1 MVSTS
6 GSQLLPEAATKTLVH
21 ELLPVAYLVTPN
33 IPEANLIMREAG
45 KTPPEVCDLDG
56 LKQLAASIL
65 ALGPEYVLLKGGHLP
80 LTKQGKVAVNDD
92 EREIVANVLV
102 GRNGEVEVVQVPFQ
116 RSKNTHGT
124 GCSLASA
131 IACNL
136 AKDDDVKK
144 AVRSACRYV
153 EAAIKTS
160 PNLGKGSG
168 PLNHFHSV
176 QVLPFSSYVNT
187 YPRLGARLPQLLGH
201 RCTWSLCNNL
211 DADNNSGNF
220 IEYLLER
227 DDVKPAWHD
236 YTHHEFCVKMG
247 DGTLPQA
254 AFKNYMIQDYLYL
267 VCQSSTCLVLQILTS
282 NYKTDSIC
290 SSQRSG
296 KLQIHISR

>member
-6 GSQLLPEAATKTLVH
+6 GSQLLPEAAMRTLVH

-45 KTPPEVCDLDG
+45 KTPPEVHDLDG

-65 ALGPEYVLLKGGHLP
+65 KLGPEYVLLKGGHLP
-80 LTKQGKVAVNDD
+80 LTKQDKVAVNDD
-92 EREIVANVLV
+92 DKEIVANVLV
-102 GRNGEVEVVQVPFQ
+102 GRNGEVVVVEVPFQ

-144 AVRSACRYV
+144 AVRAACRYV

-187 YPRLGARLPQLLGH
+187 HPRLGARLSLLLAQ
-201 RCTWSLCNNL
+201 RYTWSLCNDLN
-211 DADNNSGNF
+211 ADNDSGNF

-227 DDVKPAWHD
+227 DDVKPAWHE
-236 YTHHEFCVKMG
+236 YTHHDFCVKMG
-247 DGTLPQA
+247 DGTLPRA

-267 VCQSSTCLVLQILTS
+267 VCQSSVHCVA
-282 NYKTDSIC
+282 
-290 SSQRSG
+290 
-296 KLQIHISR
+296 

>member
-6 GSQLLPEAATKTLVH
+6 GSQLLPEAAMRTLVH

-45 KTPPEVCDLDG
+45 KTPPEVHDLDG

-65 ALGPEYVLLKGGHLP
+65 KLGPEYVLLKGGHLP
-80 LTKQGKVAVNDD
+80 LTKQDKVAVNDD
-92 EREIVANVLV
+92 DKEIVANVLV
-102 GRNGEVEVVQVPFQ
+102 GRNGEVVVVEVPFQ

-187 YPRLGARLPQLLGH
+187 HLRLGARLSLLLAQ
-201 RCTWSLCNNL
+201 RYTWSLCNDLN
-211 DADNNSGNF
+211 ADNDSGNF

-227 DDVKPAWHD
+227 DDVKPAWHE
-236 YTHHEFCVKMG
+236 YTHHDFCVKMG
-247 DGTLPQA
+247 DGTLPRA

-267 VCQSSTCLVLQILTS
+267 VCQSSVHCVA
-282 NYKTDSIC
+282 
-290 SSQRSG
+290 
-296 KLQIHISR
+296 

>member
-1 MVSTS
+1 LLISGEQVMVSTS

-176 QVLPFSSYVNT
+176 QVLPFSSYVDT
-187 YPRLGARLPQLLGH
+187 CPKLSARLSQLLGQH
-201 RCTWSLCNNL
+201 CT
-211 DADNNSGNF
+211 
-220 IEYLLER
+220 
-227 DDVKPAWHD
+227 
-236 YTHHEFCVKMG
+236 
-247 DGTLPQA
+247 
-254 AFKNYMIQDYLYL
+254 
-267 VCQSSTCLVLQILTS
+267 
-282 NYKTDSIC
+282 
-290 SSQRSG
+290 
-296 KLQIHISR
+296 

>member
-6 GSQLLPEAATKTLVH
+6 GSQLLPEAATKTLIH

-45 KTPPEVCDLDG
+45 KTAPEVKDLDG

-65 ALGPEYVLLKGGHLP
+65 DLGPEYVLLKGGHLP
-80 LTKQGKVAVNDD
+80 LTEQGKVAVNDSD
-92 EREIVANVLV
+92 KEIVTNVLV
-102 GRNGEVEVVQVPFQ
+102 GRNGDVEVVEVPYQ

-136 AKDDDVKK
+136 AKNSDVKK

-176 QVLPFSSYVNT
+176 QVLPFSSYVYRQQPPGRTIVRLDKATT
-187 YPRLGARLPQLLGH
+187 YLISVSWILMLIITVATSSNICWREMMS
-201 RCTWSLCNNL
+201 SLR
-211 DADNNSGNF
+211 G
-220 IEYLLER
+220 
-227 DDVKPAWHD
+227 
-236 YTHHEFCVKMG
+236 M
-247 DGTLPQA
+247 
-254 AFKNYMIQDYLYL
+254 
-267 VCQSSTCLVLQILTS
+267 STRIT
-282 NYKTDSIC
+282 
-290 SSQRSG
+290 
-296 KLQIHISR
+296 ISA

>member
-1 MVSTS
+1 VIVSTS
-6 GSQLLPEAATKTLVH
+6 GSQLLPEAAMKTLIH

-45 KTPPEVCDLDG
+45 KTPPEVHDLQG

-65 ALGPEYVLLKGGHLP
+65 ELGPEYVLLKGGHLP

-92 EREIVANVLV
+92 DKEIVTNILV
-102 GRNGEVEVVQVPFQ
+102 GRNGVVEVVEVPFQ

-136 AKDDDVKK
+136 ANDSDVKK

-168 PLNHFHSV
+168 PLNHFHSL
-176 QVLPFSSYVNT
+176 QILPFSSYVNT
-187 YPRLGARLPQLLGH
+187 YPRLGSRLSQLL
-201 RCTWSLCNNL
+201 RQPCAWTLCNDL
-211 DADNNSGNF
+211 RG
-220 IEYLLER
+220 
-227 DDVKPAWHD
+227 
-236 YTHHEFCVKMG
+236 
-247 DGTLPQA
+247 
-254 AFKNYMIQDYLYL
+254 
-267 VCQSSTCLVLQILTS
+267 
-282 NYKTDSIC
+282 
-290 SSQRSG
+290 
-296 KLQIHISR
+296 

>member
-6 GSQLLPEAATKTLVH
+6 GSQLLPEAAMRTLVH

-45 KTPPEVCDLDG
+45 KTPPEVHDLDG

-65 ALGPEYVLLKGGHLP
+65 KLGPEYVLLKGGHLP
-80 LTKQGKVAVNDD
+80 LTKQDKVAVNDD
-92 EREIVANVLV
+92 DKEIVANILV
-102 GRNGEVEVVQVPFQ
+102 GRNGEVVVVEVPFQ

-187 YPRLGARLPQLLGH
+187 HPRLGARLSLLLAQ
-201 RCTWSLCNNL
+201 RYTWSLCNDLN
-211 DADNNSGNF
+211 ADNDSGNF

-227 DDVKPAWHD
+227 DDVKPAWHE
-236 YTHHEFCVKMG
+236 YTHHDFCVKMG
-247 DGTLPQA
+247 DGTLPRA

-267 VCQSSTCLVLQILTS
+267 VCQSSVHCVA
-282 NYKTDSIC
+282 
-290 SSQRSG
+290 
-296 KLQIHISR
+296 